1 MSIRSII
8 TMFWLILMLGFSIGA
23 CSTVEGQDGESH
35 DTEEPDKAVESIEPD
50 QGKGTPSLLESDS
63 GVEGY
68 LWIGPMCPVVHE
80 GTECPDQPYETEFTI
95 TDTEAEVVVMGKS
108 DAEGF
113 FHIPLLPG
121 SYVFVPESGKPGVV
135 PITEPV
141 PFDVDDTSFTY
152 LEITFD
158 SGIR

>member
-1 MSIRSII
+1 MRIHRKFIR
-8 TMFWLILMLGFSIGA
+8 FWLVLLLGLAIGA
-23 CSTVEGQDGESH
+23 CADVGGQDGESQ
-35 DTEEPDKAVESIEPD
+35 DTRQPDSVKESIESD
-50 QGKGTPSLLESDS
+50 QAKGTPSLLESDS

-68 LWIGPMCPVVHE
+68 VWIGPMCPVVQE

-95 TDTEAEVVVMGKS
+95 TDSEAEVVVMGKS

-121 SYVFVPESGKPGVV
+121 SYIFVPESGKPGVV
-135 PITEPV
+135 PIADPV
-141 PFDVDDTSFTY
+141 PFDVEPDSFTF

>member
-1 MSIRSII
+1 MTARWTMIRACVVLIIGLSIA
-8 TMFWLILMLGFSIGA
+8 A
-23 CSTVEGQDGESH
+23 CSNMEGQEVELQ
-35 DTEEPDKAVESIEPD
+35 DTGEPDKVEESIEPD
-50 QGKGTPSLLESDS
+50 LGKGTPSLLESDS

-135 PITEPV
+135 PIADPV
-141 PFDVDDTSFTY
+141 PFNVDLGSFTY

>member
-1 MSIRSII
+1 MTLRLKII
-8 TMFWLILMLGFSIGA
+8 GFWFIMILVLSVGA
-23 CSTVEGQDGESH
+23 CSSAEGQGEETQ
-35 DTEEPDKAVESIEPD
+35 DTSEPDRIEESAEAD
-50 QGKGTPSLLESDS
+50 KGTPSLMESDS

-80 GTECPDQPYETEFTI
+80 GTECPDKPYETEFTI
-95 TDTEAEVVVMGKS
+95 TDTEGEVVAIAKS
-108 DAEGF
+108 NADGF

-135 PITEPV
+135 PVADPV
-141 PFDVDDTSFTY
+141 PFDVEPESLTL